1 MKKIPLEPTLVGGYR
16 FLFTNIVS
24 IVGTMWFPT
33 VLVLGAIVGAFYL
46 VAPHAWLAGDFSNF
60 RPEQTLTAPFWL
72 ARGAIFV
79 ASVLAGSMIAVGLM
93 RHALGLKQSTTFIY
107 FSLGAPVWRMLGAIL
122 LGAVIMV
129 VLGIICGVLVA
140 LVAIFGATLIP
151 HGYAVAGG
159 IILGLIVVVAIF
171 YTAFRLFFF
180 LPAVV
185 VAENRIGLG
194 RSWSLGGG
202 NFWRIFFVYLLVVVP
217 VGFVAAVALEM
228 TILPVVISG
237 AMRLPHQP
245 SAREILDFLRGLLP
259 LLPIIATIL
268 ILQGI
273 AVRGLLAGAIG
284 SAYNAVTAPP
294 AEAATPAEATP
305 PVEATPPADEA
316 ANI

>member
-1 MKKIPLEPTLVGGYR
+1 MNKIPLEATLVGGYR

-24 IVGTMWFPT
+24 IVGTIWFPV
-33 VLVLGAIVGAFYL
+33 VLVLGVIVGAVYL
-46 VAPHAWLAGDFSNF
+46 VAPHAWLVGDFSNF
-60 RPEQTLTAPFWL
+60 QPEQTLTAPFWL

-93 RHALGLKQSTTFIY
+93 RHALGLEQSTTFIY

-122 LGAVIMV
+122 LGVAIMI
-129 VLGIICGVLVA
+129 VLGIVCGVVVA

-159 IILGLIVVVAIF
+159 IILGLIVVGAIF

-202 NFWRIFFVYLLVVVP
+202 NFWRIFFVYLLIVVP
-217 VGFVAAVALEM
+217 VGFIAAVALEM
-228 TILPVVISG
+228 SILPVVVSG
-237 AMRLPHQP
+237 AMRLPRQP
-245 SAREILDFLRGLLP
+245 EAKDILDFLRGLLP

-284 SAYNAVTAPP
+284 TAYNAVTAQPAPAAAPAPAVPP
-294 AEAATPAEATP
+294 AEGATSA
-305 PVEATPPADEA
+305 
-316 ANI
+316 

>member
-1 MKKIPLEPTLVGGYR
+1 
-16 FLFTNIVS
+16 
-24 IVGTMWFPT
+24 MWFPT
-33 VLVLGAIVGAFYL
+33 VLVLGVIAGIVYL
-46 VAPHAWLAGDFSNF
+46 VAPHAWLVGDFSNF
-60 RPEQTLTAPFWL
+60 KPEQTLAAPFWF

-93 RHALGLKQSTTFIY
+93 QHALGLKQSTTFIY

-129 VLGIICGVLVA
+129 VLGIVCGVLVA
-140 LVAIFGATLIP
+140 LVAIFGATLVP
-151 HGYAVAGG
+151 HGYALAGG
-159 IILGLIVVVAIF
+159 IVLGLVVVCAMF
-171 YTAFRLFFF
+171 YTGFRLFFF

-245 SAREILDFLRGLLP
+245 SAGEILDFLRGLLP

-305 PVEATPPADEA
+305 PAEEA